1 MARRK
6 QSGEDRTIAPDG
18 RPLDQQPKWRQDFPI
33 DVDRDNY
40 VARRDF
46 TKFMVLISGS
56 FVVGQAWIGL
66 DNLFRRAAGK
76 MPITPIVAMS
86 DLPVGGSMSFRYPK
100 YQHCILVRPDEE
112 TLVAYNN
119 KCTHLHCP
127 VRPIVEREVFQCP
140 CHSGYFDLRS
150 GRPIK
155 GPPRRALHRIT
166 LEIREGMIYATGV
179 EIGTT

>member
-1 MARRK
+1 MADPTPRRH
-6 QSGEDRTIAPDG
+6 DHTTAPDG
-18 RPLDQQPKWRQDFPI
+18 RPLEQQPAWRQDFPI
-33 DVDRDNY
+33 DVERDNY

-46 TKFMVLISGS
+46 TKFMVLVSGS

-76 MPITPIVAMS
+76 MPVKPIMALS
-86 DLPVGGSMSFRYPK
+86 DLPVGEAMSFRYPK
-100 YQHCILVRPDEE
+100 YEHCILVRPDAE
-112 TLVAYNN
+112 TLVAFNA

-127 VRPIVEREVFQCP
+127 VRPVVERGVFQCP
-140 CHSGYFDLRS
+140 CHSGYFDLLT
-150 GRPIK
+150 GTPIQ

-166 LEIREGMIYATGV
+166 LEVRGGMIHATGV

>member
-1 MARRK
+1 MNRSA
-6 QSGEDRTIAPDG
+6 QTNETIAPDG
-18 RPLDQQPKWRQDFPI
+18 RAVSEQPKWRQDFPI
-33 DVDRDNY
+33 DTARDNY

-56 FVVGQAWIGL
+56 FVVGQLWIGL
-66 DNLFRRAAGK
+66 DNLLRRAGGK
-76 MPITPIVAMS
+76 MPVKPIAALS
-86 DLPVGGSMSFRYPK
+86 DLPVGGAMSFHYPK
-100 YQHCILVRPDEE
+100 YEHCIVVRPDAD

-127 VRPIVEREVFQCP
+127 VRPVVEDGVFQCP
-140 CHSGYFDLRS
+140 CHSGYFDLYS

-166 LEIREGMIYATGV
+166 LDVRDGMIYATGM
-179 EIGTT
+179 EIGAV